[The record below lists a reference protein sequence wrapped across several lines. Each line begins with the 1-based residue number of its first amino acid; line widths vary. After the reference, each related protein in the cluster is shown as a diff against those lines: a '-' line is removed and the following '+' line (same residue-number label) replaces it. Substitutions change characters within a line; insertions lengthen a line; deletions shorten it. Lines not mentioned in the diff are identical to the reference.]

1 MDKRKAYLEYMRE
14 YRREAR
20 RRDPQKAHL
29 DNRRAYE
36 KRLEKLSEMTEEEL
50 KEYKAQRAAYMRE
63 YRRRKKHE

>member
-1 MDKRKAYLEYMRE
+1 MDKRQAYLEYMRE

-20 RRDPQKAHL
+20 HRNPQKAHL

-36 KRLEKLSEMTEEEL
+36 KKLERLSKMTEEEL